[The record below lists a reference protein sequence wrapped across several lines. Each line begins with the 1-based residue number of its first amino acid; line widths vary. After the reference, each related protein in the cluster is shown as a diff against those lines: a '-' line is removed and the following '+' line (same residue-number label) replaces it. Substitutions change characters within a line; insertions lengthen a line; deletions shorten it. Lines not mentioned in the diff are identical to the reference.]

1 MNHTQG
7 CKLLTIKRSIVLI
20 LAVQLTTVAGATAGQ
35 QFSDWGE
42 AAPVTEINT
51 PTASEG
57 CTIESPNGKELY
69 IASNRPGIPGDN
81 DNDIWVAKRK
91 HRNQPWGEL
100 RNVGEPVNSA
110 ANDFCPTPLP
120 GKWLFFVSDRPGTD
134 TCNAAPGKGDIYLT
148 RGSLDRGWSPPQHLG
163 CIEKGTG
170 PNSNGAEL
178 SPSLV
183 ETKDGTFL
191 FFSSDSDGDQD
202 LYVSVVNKDGS
213 FGPPKRI
220 DELSS
225 DSIDLY
231 ANVSKDGRE
240 IVFSSNR
247 PDTLGGLDVWYSS
260 RNSVLAPWSPPVN
273 LGANINTAN
282 LETRPTFSWDRKR
295 LYFGR
300 VISGNQDTFVS
311 TRAKSKGEK

>member
-7 CKLLTIKRSIVLI
+7 CTLVMITRFISLLTV
-20 LAVQLTTVAGATAGQ
+20 VQLTMVAGVTAGEQ
-35 QFSDWGE
+35 WSDWGKGV
-42 AAPVTEINT
+42 PVTEIKT
-51 PTASEG
+51 IAGEG

-69 IASNRPGIPGDN
+69 VASNRTGTLGA
-81 DNDIWVAKRK
+81 NDIWVAKRK
-91 HRNQPWGEL
+91 NRKSPWGEL

-110 ANDFCPTPLP
+110 AADFCPTPLP
-120 GKWLFFVSDRPGTD
+120 GKWLFFVSERPGD
-134 TCNAAPGKGDIYLT
+134 NTCNAGPGKGDIYLT
-148 RGSLDRGWSPPQHLG
+148 RGSFDHGWTPPQHLG
-163 CIEKGTG
+163 CREKGTG

-191 FFSSDSDGDQD
+191 FFSSDFDGDQD
-202 LYVSVVNKDGS
+202 LYVSVINKDGS

-225 DSIDLY
+225 DSIDVY
-231 ANVSKDGRE
+231 ANVTKNGRE

-247 PDTLGGLDVWYSS
+247 PGGAGGLDVWYSS
-260 RNSVLAPWSPPVN
+260 RDSVLDSWSPPVN
-273 LGANINTAN
+273 LGTNINTEN
-282 LETRPTFSWDRKR
+282 PETRPTFSWDHKR

-300 VISGNQDTFVS
+300 TISGNGNSYVS
-311 TRAKSKGEK
+311 TRTKVDD